1 MVTEF
6 VLTAIT
12 LAVAI
17 YGTTKDKIPR
27 NGKRLLIVLAVATS
41 VASVIK
47 VVSDEDD
54 KKFLQTALIS
64 TLRPANSVYEKL
76 CRDVDEVAKTMGF
89 DEETKCHHGPDGM
102 VTFFSDRTKT
112 QHGIVVFDRSDI
124 GKMYAN
130 HLRDLSNRQLITNV
144 MHKAYVP
151 KEFSE
156 EFVDKVGILGFG
168 IFFNIVGRFPSEY
181 NYDPS
186 IGVQIYFDN
195 KKVGFDSPE
204 LARFEENKAFKLFYL
219 LGEGYRKKFN
229 DAQVQR

>member
-17 YGTTKDKIPR
+17 FGTTKDKIPR
-27 NGKRLLIVLAVATS
+27 NGKRLLIGLAVATS
-41 VASVIK
+41 VASVMK
-47 VVSDEDD
+47 VINDEDD

-64 TLRPANSVYEKL
+64 TLRPSNAVYEKL
-76 CRDVDEVAKTMGF
+76 CRDVAEVAKTMGF
-89 DEETKCHHGPDGM
+89 DEETICHHAPDGM
-102 VTFFSDRTKT
+102 VTFFSNGKKT
-112 QHGIVVFDRSDI
+112 QHGTVVFDRSEI

-130 HLRDLSNRQLITNV
+130 HLRDASNRTLIV
-144 MHKAYVP
+144 SVLHKAYVP

-156 EFVDKVGILGFG
+156 EFLDKVGILGFG
-168 IFFNIVGRFPSEY
+168 IFFNLVKRFPSEY
-181 NYDPS
+181 HYDPS

-195 KKVGFDSPE
+195 KKVGFDAPE
-204 LARFEENKAFKLFYL
+204 LAGFEENKAFKLFYL
-219 LGEGYRKKFN
+219 LGESYRKKFN